1 MNSITPWNRSIQP
14 PLGLLYL
21 ALSLNTLNNKIL
33 IYDFNLARQF
43 ENNINGQFSRPFLN
57 YIVDYLKNESTKQHE
72 EFIDYID
79 VLKLKWD
86 AKYEEALEK
95 IEEGIK
101 GLSKGGLYYLFLEQK
116 LIILKRLKDVK
127 EVEVIY
133 KELRDNF
140 GNIPQYVRG
149 LVVES
154 LRNIRELYYD
164 SNESME
170 KIRYWSEA
178 YENNPVNKGF
188 ILMADA
194 REKKNEEKYV
204 EATQLNIQA
213 FKTLKDVPH
222 PSGVVQALN
231 NISWW
236 LKDVDKNTA
245 LNFTLPLGFYLGYYF
260 DDDNFNVFN
269 SLDTIFQVQKENNDP
284 MMYETAFIFSK
295 VFSKLDYEKR
305 QIIWKDYTNTIY
317 EVRRFVINIKK
328 GNHKNTKALRNFI
341 KQEIE
346 KEQVSIKELNISKRT
361 LDNFLSGI
369 TKQIK
374 PNTLRNIIDN
384 LEFEINSSLAIPI
397 IKELKKKD
405 IDKKFEENFYKF
417 MELEVEK
424 QLTEFFTSYL
434 VHYYKQEVKLE
445 RVIKDI
451 ESGSLIK
458 GRCDYYTRELINST
472 FEKPPNID
480 VDSLLTTNQEQKT
493 YTNKDI
499 TFKEHPFYS
508 ARKILVKRFIKDLN
522 KAYLQEFIEKYLKA
536 DSKQKDIIERYI
548 MNYGRYDEIKNIP
561 KELRPKVPKEINV
574 FVKKYTLKRRPSATS
589 FYVFEEKEREEV
601 VEMLKMF
608 E

>member
-1 MNSITPWNRSIQP
+1 MTLQSLVKIIT
-14 PLGLLYL
+14 Y
-21 ALSLNTLNNKIL
+21 
-33 IYDFNLARQF
+33 
-43 ENNINGQFSRPFLN
+43 GQFSRPFLN

-116 LIILKRLKDVK
+116 MIILKRLKDIK

-170 KIRYWSEA
+170 KIRHWSEA

-328 GNHKNTKALRNFI
+328 GNHKNTKALRNFL

-361 LDNFLSGI
+361 LDSFLSGI

-374 PNTLRNIIDN
+374 SNTLRNIIDN

-458 GRCDYYTRELINST
+458 GRCDYYTRELINSI
-472 FEKPPNID
+472 FEKPLQID
-480 VDSLLTTNQEQKT
+480 IDSLLTTNQEQKT

-574 FVKKYTLKRRPSATS
+574 FVKKYTLKRRPSAIS
-589 FYVFEEKEREEV
+589 FYVFEGKEREE
-601 VEMLKMF
+601 LF
-608 E
+608 EILEEFE

>member
-1 MNSITPWNRSIQP
+1 MTLQSLVKIIT
-14 PLGLLYL
+14 Y
-21 ALSLNTLNNKIL
+21 
-33 IYDFNLARQF
+33 
-43 ENNINGQFSRPFLN
+43 GQFSRPFLN

-170 KIRYWSEA
+170 KIRHWSEA

-222 PSGVVQALN
+222 PSGIVQALN

-236 LKDVDKNTA
+236 LKDVDKNIS

-269 SLDTIFQVQKENNDP
+269 SLDTIFQVQKESNDP

-328 GNHKNTKALRNFI
+328 GNHRNTKTLRNFL

-361 LDNFLSGI
+361 LNDFLSGI

-374 PNTLRNIIDN
+374 SNTLRNIIDN

-417 MELEVEK
+417 MRLEVEK
-424 QLTEFFTSYL
+424 QLSEFFTSYL

-458 GRCDYYTRELINST
+458 GRCDYYTRELINSI
-472 FEKPPNID
+472 FEKPLQID
-480 VDSLLTTNQEQKT
+480 IDSLLTTNQEQKT

-499 TFKEHPFYS
+499 TFKEHTFYS
-508 ARKILVKRFIKDLN
+508 ARKILVKRFMKDLN
-522 KAYLQEFIEKYLKA
+522 KIHLQEFIEKYIKA
-536 DSKQKDIIERYI
+536 DSKQKDMIERYI

-561 KELRPKVPKEINV
+561 KELRPRVPKEINV
-574 FVKKYTLKRRPSATS
+574 FVKKYTLKRRPSAIS
-589 FYVFEEKEREEV
+589 FYVFEGKEREEL
-601 VEMLKMF
+601 VETLKAF
-608 E
+608 ERPAALLLDNK

>member
-1 MNSITPWNRSIQP
+1 MNLKDIIEI
-14 PLGLLYL
+14 
-21 ALSLNTLNNKIL
+21 LN
-33 IYDFNLARQF
+33 F
-43 ENNINGQFSRPFLN
+43 GQFSKPFLN
-57 YIVDYLKNESTKQHE
+57 YMSKYLKNESIKQHE
-72 EFIDYID
+72 EVINYID

-116 LIILKRLKDVK
+116 LIILNRLKDVK

-170 KIRYWSEA
+170 KIRHWSEA

-424 QLTEFFTSYL
+424 QLTKFFTSYL

-458 GRCDYYTRELINST
+458 GRCDYYTRELINSI
-472 FEKPPNID
+472 FEKPLQID
-480 VDSLLTTNQEQKT
+480 IDSLLTTNQEQKT

-499 TFKEHPFYS
+499 TFKEHPFYL
-508 ARKILVKRFIKDLN
+508 ARKELVKKFMKDLN
-522 KAYLQEFIEKYLKA
+522 KIHLQEFIEKYLKA

-548 MNYGRYDEIKNIP
+548 MNYGRYYEIKNIP

-574 FVKKYTLKRRPSATS
+574 FVKKYTLKRRPSAIS
-589 FYVFEEKEREEV
+589 FYVFEGKEREE
-601 VEMLKMF
+601 LF
-608 E
+608 EILEEFE

>member
-1 MNSITPWNRSIQP
+1 MTLQSLVKIIT
-14 PLGLLYL
+14 Y
-21 ALSLNTLNNKIL
+21 
-33 IYDFNLARQF
+33 
-43 ENNINGQFSRPFLN
+43 GQFSRPFLN
-57 YIVDYLKNESTKQHE
+57 YIVDYLKNEST
-72 EFIDYID
+72 
-79 VLKLKWD
+79 
-86 AKYEEALEK
+86 
-95 IEEGIK
+95 K

-269 SLDTIFQVQKENNDP
+269 SLDTIFQVQKESNDP

-295 VFSKLDYEKR
+295 CLSKVDKERYNTLKRKCGESINHLKYFVFNLDNNY
-305 QIIWKDYTNTIY
+305 YL
-317 EVRRFVINIKK
+317 
-328 GNHKNTKALRNFI
+328 NTKVLRNFL

-346 KEQVSIKELNISKRT
+346 KEQVSIKELNISKRA

-574 FVKKYTLKRRPSATS
+574 FVKKYTLKRRPSAIS
-589 FYVFEEKEREEV
+589 FYVFEGKEREELF
-601 VEMLKMF
+601 ETLKVF
-608 E
+608 K

>member
-1 MNSITPWNRSIQP
+1 MTLQ
-14 PLGLLYL
+14 
-21 ALSLNTLNNKIL
+21 SLVKI
-33 IYDFNLARQF
+33 
-43 ENNINGQFSRPFLN
+43 INYGQFSRPFLN
-57 YIVDYLKNESTKQHE
+57 YIVDYLKSESTKDGE
-72 EFIDYID
+72 NIVDYIK

-101 GLSKGGLYYLFLEQK
+101 GLSKGGLYYLFLEEK
-116 LIILKRLKDVK
+116 MVILKRLNDIK

-140 GNIPQYVRG
+140 EKIPIYVRG

-154 LRNIRELYYD
+154 LRNIRELYYE

-170 KIRYWSEA
+170 KIRYWSEV

-194 REKKNEEKYV
+194 RGKKNEGKYE
-204 EATQLNIQA
+204 EATQLNIEA
-213 FKTLKDVPH
+213 FKILKDVPH
-222 PSGVVQALN
+222 PSGMVGSLN

-236 LKDVDKNTA
+236 LKDVDKSIA
-245 LNFTLPLGFYLGYYF
+245 LNFSFPLGFYLGYYF
-260 DDDNFNVFN
+260 DDDNYKVFN
-269 SLDTIFQVQKENNDP
+269 SLDTIFQVQKESNDP

-295 VFSKLDYEKR
+295 VFSKLNYENR

-328 GNHKNTKALRNFI
+328 SNYLNTKALRDFL

-346 KEQVSIKELNISKRT
+346 RGQVSIKGLNISKRT
-361 LDNFLSGI
+361 LNNFLSGN

-374 PNTLRNIIDN
+374 PNTLRNIINN
-384 LEFEINSSLAIPI
+384 LKFEINTSLAIPI

-417 MELEVEK
+417 IKLKVEK
-424 QLTEFFTSYL
+424 RLSEFFTSYL

-445 RVIKDI
+445 KVIKEI
-451 ESGSLIK
+451 ESESLIK
-458 GRCDYYTRELINST
+458 ERCDYYTRELINSI
-472 FEKPPNID
+472 FEKTPKID
-480 VDSLLTTNQEQKT
+480 VDSLLINNQRQKT
-493 YTNKDI
+493 VTNKDI
-499 TFKEHPFYS
+499 TFKEHPYYS
-508 ARKILVKRFIKDLN
+508 AKKILVKRFMKDLN
-522 KAYLQEFIEKYLKA
+522 KTYLQEFIRKYIKL
-536 DSKQKDIIERYI
+536 DSKQKEIIEKFI
-548 MNYGRYDEIKNIP
+548 MNYGRYYEIRNIP
-561 KELRPKVPKEINV
+561 KELKPKVPKEINV
-574 FVKKYTLKRRPSATS
+574 FVKKYTLKRRLSATS
-589 FYVFEEKEREEV
+589 FYVFEGEEREKI
-601 VEMLKMF
+601 VEMLKVF